1 MSVRNPPSPCSCR
14 PPQGRRE
21 LPPVRQLAGDHV
33 VSFDAELGEAERNA
47 VDARGELAI
56 AQAALTSGDRVE
68 IDHGGF
74 VRQFRA
80 AAVEVIAHHLVTPM
94 ALRSHRVDARL
105 GQNGIE
111 PHLAPSARRWD
122 RFLTQIKD
130 GYAVSPHGY
139 G

>member
-1 MSVRNPPSPCSCR
+1 LTTAPIRMQASTSAENSHQFGNWQETTSYLSMPSS
-14 PPQGRRE
+14 
-21 LPPVRQLAGDHV
+21 
-33 VSFDAELGEAERNA
+33 
-47 VDARGELAI
+47 VDARGELAV

-94 ALRSHRVDARL
+94 ALRPHRVDARL

-130 GYAVSPHGY
+130 GSAVSPHGY